1 MFIIRLSPEE
11 SEMLRKILESYLSDL
26 CVEIGD
32 TEAKE
37 LREALKREKSFIND
51 LLHHLGVGYVRR
63 SL

>member
-51 LLHHLGVGYVRR
+51 LLHRLGVGDVRR